1 MGGIVWLA
9 SYPKSGNTWMR
20 AFLHN
25 LLRNPDTPTD
35 INALGNFCLGEDKA
49 IYYNHFDLRPCTE
62 MTPAEIAA
70 LRPKVHHLLTES
82 FPDSVFVKTHNFLG
96 NDAGVPLV
104 TMDETAGAIYV
115 IRNPLD
121 VLISYSLHYGFTLDE
136 AIEAMS
142 APLAGT
148 ETNDISVRQVFNTW
162 STHVKSWTQ
171 NPSPTLLVVRYE
183 DMHANPLKTFAR
195 VASFL
200 GLTPPTKRLKRAI
213 SNSSFGVLRKQ
224 EETHGFVERSKHT
237 RFFRAGKV
245 GQWRH
250 ALSAE
255 QVAAIVSAHREQMER
270 FNYVPKGY

>member
-1 MGGIVWLA
+1 MGGIIWLA
-9 SYPKSGNTWMR
+9 SYPKSGNTWIR

-25 LLRNPDTPTD
+25 LLRNPDQPTD
-35 INALGNFCLGEDKA
+35 INDLGNFCLGEDKA
-49 IYYNHFDLRPCTE
+49 IYYNHFDPRPCSE

-82 FPDSVFVKTHNFLG
+82 FPDSVFVKTHNYLG
-96 NDAGVPLV
+96 TDAEVPLV
-104 TMDETAGAIYV
+104 TMEETVGAVYV
-115 IRNPLD
+115 LRNPLD
-121 VLISYSLHYGFTLDE
+121 VVISYSLHYGFTLDE

-142 APLAGT
+142 SPFAGT
-148 ETNDISVRQVFNTW
+148 ETNDVSVRQVFNTW
-162 STHVKSWTQ
+162 STHVKNWTQ
-171 NPSPTLLVVRYE
+171 NPSPTLLAVRYE
-183 DMHANPLKTFAR
+183 DMHAHPLKTFGG

-200 GLTPPTKRLKRAI
+200 GLKPPSKRLKRAI
-213 SNSSFGVLRKQ
+213 SNASFGVLRKQ